1 MMNKQH
7 SGYWLSLLAAVGMS
21 ISGVV
26 AVAASLEPSWLEVH
40 LVSKQSGKPIADAAA
55 CLGTNA
61 RSDQFGAQRSDHNGV
76 VRFDDIQPHALVLTV
91 SGQGYQGRQQELDSV
106 YESRVLVVALLS
118 GGGGP
123 VCDAP
128 QAVADAGTRS
138 GLSLDE
144 VRVRADTNAPNTTGI
159 LVAAQASGSVN
170 QIRIS
175 EQADFKDADW
185 QPYAQAV
192 PFVLS
197 AGTGVK
203 QLYVQ
208 VRRAT
213 QVQGASIEVVSQVKK
228 VSYQAR

>member
-1 MMNKQH
+1 
-7 SGYWLSLLAAVGMS
+7 
-21 ISGVV
+21 
-26 AVAASLEPSWLEVH
+26 
-40 LVSKQSGKPIADAAA
+40 
-55 CLGTNA
+55 
-61 RSDQFGAQRSDHNGV
+61 
-76 VRFDDIQPHALVLTV
+76 
-91 SGQGYQGRQQELDSV
+91 
-106 YESRVLVVALLS
+106 VLVVALVS

-128 QAVADAGTRS
+128 QVAADAGIRS

-144 VRVRADTNAPNTTGI
+144 VRVRPDPNTAGI

-192 PFVLS
+192 PFALS

-213 QVQGASIEVVSQVKK
+213 QVQGASIEVVSQVKE
-228 VSYQAR
+228 VAYQVR